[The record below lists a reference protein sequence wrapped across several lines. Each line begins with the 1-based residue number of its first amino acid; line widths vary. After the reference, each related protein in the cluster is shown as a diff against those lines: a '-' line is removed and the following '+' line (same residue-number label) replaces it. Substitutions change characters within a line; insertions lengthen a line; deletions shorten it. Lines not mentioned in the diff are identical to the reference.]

1 MQAVPKEW
9 LDFLR
14 EQFPPGSRIKLNE
27 MKDPYAPLKPGST
40 GTLKYIDDA
49 GQFHMKW
56 DNGSALALIIG
67 EDRFQIMPP
76 EPQTLKF
83 YMPLTA
89 QLYCYDGW
97 RDLE

>member
-1 MQAVPKEW
+1 MQEVPKEW

-27 MKDPYAPLKPGST
+27 MKDPYAPLEPGST

-56 DNGSALALIIG
+56 DNGSALYECTAMFHSLDPDTG
-67 EDRFQIMPP
+67 AVLGTAGAVV
-76 EPQTLKF
+76 TL
-83 YMPLTA
+83 TIQA
-89 QLYCYDGW
+89 
-97 RDLE
+97 